1 MRRTTILSAV
11 ALVSTAACS
20 HADVAGPRPQDPQ
33 FAITQECT
41 KTPGPTDQT
50 TSKNPAGRT
59 PPGQQGPDLTNKE
72 CKDAGGR

>member
-50 TSKNPAGRT
+50 TSKNPAGGRRPGSRGRT
-59 PPGQQGPDLTNKE
+59 
-72 CKDAGGR
+72 